1 MSLYHPTEIRFCLVV
16 MFCCL
21 LLVGQVE
28 LALHLFFVQLYDIPN
43 GLNYLLISA

>member
-1 MSLYHPTEIRFCLVV
+1 MSLYYPTEIRFCHVV

-21 LLVGQVE
+21 LLVCQVE
-28 LALHLFFVQLYDIPN
+28 LAVQLFFVQLYNIPN